1 MIHVRSKK
9 QDTEGPTPD
18 HFFENYKLADELRK
32 NLEIG
37 ISSHV
42 HPLALL
48 LAVWLPLV
56 GCGYHFSG
64 SADPFPP
71 DVKTITL
78 ESAINNTTVTGI
90 ETELTDDL
98 RKEFALE
105 TRLKPVSSGG
115 NVILRSVIASY
126 DSTPSTY
133 TADGKELT
141 RIGTLKVAC
150 SLLRNG
156 TDKTIW
162 QKDLTASHSYTVTD
176 SITETLSNR
185 RRAIS
190 RMIKDLIPRIHRS
203 MFDNF

>member
-1 MIHVRSKK
+1 L
-9 QDTEGPTPD
+9 DT
-18 HFFENYKLADELRK
+18 
-32 NLEIG
+32 G
-37 ISSHV
+37 ISPSV
-42 HPLALL
+42 HRVVIL
-48 LAVWLPLV
+48 LAACFSLV

-64 SADPFPP
+64 SGNPFPP
-71 DVKTITL
+71 EVKTITL
-78 ESAINNTTVTGI
+78 ESAVNNTTVTGI
-90 ETELTDDL
+90 ETELTNDL
-98 RKEFALE
+98 RKEFALDS
-105 TRLKPVSSGG
+105 RLTPATSGG
-115 NVILRSVIASY
+115 DLVLKTVIASY

-141 RIGTLKVAC
+141 RIGTIKVAC
-150 SLLRNG
+150 SLLRTG

-162 QKDLTASHSYTVTD
+162 QRDLTASHSYTVTD